1 MSAFT
6 GRWHPGAMREHK
18 EAKRK
23 QAEGR
28 NRRTPPERRKRNR
41 TAVAYLTE

>member
-1 MSAFT
+1 MSAFS
-6 GRWHPGAMREHK
+6 GPWHRGAMREHK
-18 EAKRK
+18 EAKRR

-41 TAVAYLTE
+41 AVKAEVK